1 MADGLNRVTLLG
13 NIGIDPE
20 LKHTQAGGAV
30 LRLRLATNE
39 SWFDKTKDAR
49 QERVEWHTV
58 IMWGKRGEALSKIL
72 GKGSRILVEG
82 RIQTRQWEDKEGNKR
97 NATEIVATNVVLL
110 GGRGEKS
117 ERSERS
123 ERSADPDTSGSDYSS
138 TDSDFGDDE
147 IPF

>member
-13 NIGIDPE
+13 NVGMDPE
-20 LKHTQAGGAV
+20 LKYTQAGGAV

-58 IMWGKRGEALSKIL
+58 IMWGKRGEALNKFL
-72 GKGSRILVEG
+72 GKGSRLLVEG
-82 RIQTRQWEDKEGNKR
+82 RIQTRQWEDKDGNKR
-97 NATEIVATNVVLL
+97 STTEVVATNVVLL
-110 GGRGEKS
+110 GGGKGERT
-117 ERSERS
+117 ERHRDDAPP
-123 ERSADPDTSGSDYSS
+123 ADSYEQ
-138 TDSDFGDDE
+138 TDSDFGDDD